1 MVIFPG
7 GTGVSGLEVYTW
19 EAADGC
25 HGGSPHLHTACTEGY
40 VVVEG
45 RGELETLTPAGHTRV
60 PLRPGTVAWFTPG
73 TVHRA
78 VNHGGLRVLVVM
90 QNAGLPEAGDAVLTF
105 PPEVLG
111 DADAYRIAASLD
123 PGDPEGSARRRRDLA
138 VEGFQILRDHLTRG
152 DLGPLFE
159 LYRQAVELVRPQ
171 AAAWR
176 DVVAAGPA
184 AALAATSRQIDALM
198 AGDGGHLREAEV
210 RKLDAPTPD
219 DRAFGMCGRLETYR
233 PA

>member
-7 GTGVSGLEVYTW
+7 GTGVSGLEVYGW

-40 VVVEG
+40 VVVAG
-45 RGELETLTPAGHTRV
+45 QGELQTLTPAGYTCV

-111 DADAYRIAASLD
+111 DADAYRTAATLD

-138 VEGFQILRDHLTRG
+138 VAGFQILRDHLTRG
-152 DLGPLFE
+152 DPEPLFD
-159 LYRQAVELVRPQ
+159 LYRQAAELVRPQ

-176 DVVAAGPA
+176 DIVAAGPA
-184 AALAATSRQIDALM
+184 AALAATSRQIDALV

-210 RKLDAPTPD
+210 RKLDAPAPE

-233 PA
+233 LA